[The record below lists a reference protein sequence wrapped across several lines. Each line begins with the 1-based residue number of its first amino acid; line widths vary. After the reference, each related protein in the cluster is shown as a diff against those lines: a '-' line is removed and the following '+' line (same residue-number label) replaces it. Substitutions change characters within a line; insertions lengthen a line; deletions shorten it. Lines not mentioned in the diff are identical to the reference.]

1 MDPLAIGLAFLLG
14 FAARQASL
22 PPLVGFLGAGFVL
35 HAAGIEGGETIGNI
49 ADLGVTLLLFTIGL
63 KLKVKG
69 LMRPEIWAGTTIH
82 LVVIVVVLG
91 VAALALSRLGVATFA
106 GLDLGT
112 AFLIGFALSF
122 SSTVFAVKVLE
133 DKGEVGSL
141 HGRTAIGILIMQDV
155 IAVVFLTL
163 STAKLP
169 SPWAFALLGLPLLRP
184 ILGLIMDRCG
194 HGELLPMFGLF
205 AALAL
210 GAHAFELVGMKAD
223 LGALVLG
230 MLMSHHKRASEVAE
244 SLFGL
249 KEVFLVGFFL
259 NIGLAGA
266 PSLEGLLMA
275 LALLLVLPLKA
286 LLFFAILTR
295 FRLRARSSL
304 LASLILANFSEF
316 GLICGAIG
324 VENAWLDEQW
334 LVIIAIALALSFVL
348 EAPINGMAHDLYARF
363 VTPLRRFESPRM
375 HPEEAPILLDD
386 ADIVIFGMG
395 RIGTGAYDHIRE
407 TLGARGARR
416 RDRPRACATTPGSR
430 SQRDRGRCHGLGFL
444 GADALRSAAPAPGHA
459 GHARAQRQHVRR
471 AADRGGGV
479 ALSDRSGGTASGPG
493 RAAEKPRRARGLQ
506 HLRRGGRRVRRPC
519 PHGAARRAAGLRNP
533 TTAIEKRRVT

>member
-1 MDPLAIGLAFLLG
+1 
-14 FAARQASL
+14 
-22 PPLVGFLGAGFVL
+22 
-35 HAAGIEGGETIGNI
+35 
-49 ADLGVTLLLFTIGL
+49 
-63 KLKVKG
+63 
-69 LMRPEIWAGTTIH
+69 
-82 LVVIVVVLG
+82 VLG
-91 VAALALSRLGVATFA
+91 LAALALSGLGVATFA

-112 AFLIGFALSF
+112 AFLIAFGLSF

-133 DKGEVGSL
+133 DKGELASL

-155 IAVVFLTL
+155 IAVGFLTF
-163 STAKLP
+163 STGKLP
-169 SPWAFALLGLPLLRP
+169 SVWAFALLGLPLLRP

-194 HGELLPMFGLF
+194 HGELVPLFGLF

-210 GAHAFELVGMKAD
+210 GAQAFELVGMKAD

-230 MLMSHHKRASEVAE
+230 MVMSHHKRAAEVAE

-286 LLFFAILTR
+286 MLFFAILTR

-324 VENAWLDEQW
+324 VENGWLDAQW

-348 EAPINGMAHDLYARF
+348 EAPINGMAHDIYARF
-363 VTPLRRFESPRM
+363 VAPLRRFESAKM
-375 HPEEAPILLDD
+375 HPEEAPILLGD

-395 RIGTGAYDHIRE
+395 RIGTGAYDHLRE
-407 TLGARGARR
+407 TLGSRVLGVEI
-416 RDRPRACATTPGSR
+416 DRE
-430 SQRDRGRCHGLGFL
+430 L
-444 GADALRSAAPAPGHA
+444 
-459 GHARAQRQHVRR
+459 VRR
-471 AADRGGGV
+471 HQEDGRNVIAGDATD
-479 ALSDRSGGTASGPG
+479 SDFWERT
-493 RAAEKPRRARGLQ
+493 RFEQRR
-506 HLRRGGRRVRRPC
+506 LRLIMLAMPE
-519 PHGAARRAAGLRNP
+519 HNANMYAARRIAAAGSRYLIAAVAQLSDQVEQLQSLGVHAAYNTYAAAGAGFATYVSTELGEQLQDLGIVP
-533 TTAIEKRRVT
+533 GVAGESPAP